1 MLVWAQVPLPERVL
15 EPELVQ
21 ARVPEPEPEP
31 EQGLARVPELVLV
44 LAQPV
49 SASVPVQ
56 EQVSV
61 PEPVREQAWV
71 PGQGPPVRV
80 VLVVRP
86 PASVASRQPVFA
98 VRPDSGFSVQ
108 AASADWLHSFPV
120 RQHARWLP

>member
-21 ARVPEPEPEP
+21 ARVPEPEP

-86 PASVASRQPVFA
+86 PASVASRQPVF
-98 VRPDSGFSVQ
+98 VCYVQ
-108 AASADWLHSFPV
+108 HPAA
-120 RQHARWLP
+120 

>member
-61 PEPVREQAWV
+61 QEPVREQA
-71 PGQGPPVRV
+71 
-80 VLVVRP
+80 
-86 PASVASRQPVFA
+86 
-98 VRPDSGFSVQ
+98 
-108 AASADWLHSFPV
+108 
-120 RQHARWLP
+120 

>member
-1 MLVWAQVPLPERVL
+1 MLVWAQEPLPERVL

-21 ARVPEPEPEP
+21 ARVPEPEP